1 MCGYLCAIIM
11 KKFYVFLLGIFLGFD
26 VGMILFTYN
35 EIPHKTIHANK
46 TDTISVT
53 EYQTIV
59 DTIFVDKP
67 KYYKEVVRDTVPL
80 HQFVINEDSCLVVT
94 QKEYR
99 DSNYV
104 AWISGVEPQLDSI
117 MVFNNTE
124 YVFKTSTIEKVNTVE
139 DKTGK
144 WFTGAGLYRLDNTLV
159 PKLNVVYQKNRIMVG
174 ASVGLYN
181 NQPMYGIDF
190 NLKVK

>member
-1 MCGYLCAIIM
+1 M
-11 KKFYVFLLGIFLGFD
+11 KNFYVFLLGILLGIA
-26 VGMILFTYN
+26 VGLMLSTFN
-35 EIPHKTIHANK
+35 EIPPNYIPVTK

-53 EYQTIV
+53 EYNTIV
-59 DTIFVDKP
+59 DTIFVEKP
-67 KYYKEVVRDTVPL
+67 KYYKEVIRDTVPIN
-80 HQFVINEDSCLVVT
+80 HFVRNEDNYLVAT

-104 AWISGVEPQLDSI
+104 AWVSGVEPQLDSI
-117 MVFNNTE
+117 MVFNSTE
-124 YVFKTSTIEKVNTVE
+124 YVFKTSTIEKVKTIE

-159 PKLNVVYQKNRIMVG
+159 PKINIVYQKKRIMVG

-181 NQPMYGIDF
+181 KQPIYGVDI
-190 NLKVK
+190 NYKIK

>member
-1 MCGYLCAIIM
+1 M
-11 KKFYVFLLGIFLGFD
+11 KNFYVFLLGILLGFF
-26 VGMILFTYN
+26 VCMMLSTYK
-35 EIPHKTIHANK
+35 EIQPNRIPAAK

-53 EYQTIV
+53 EYNTIV

-80 HQFVINEDSCLVVT
+80 NQFVRNEDNYLVVT

-104 AWISGVEPQLDSI
+104 AWVSGVEPQLDSI

-124 YVFKTSTIEKVNTVE
+124 YVFKTSTIETVKTIE

-144 WFTGAGLYRLDNTLV
+144 WYTGAGLYRLGKTFV
-159 PKLNVVYQKNRIMVG
+159 PKVNIAYQKKSIMVG
-174 ASVGLYN
+174 ASIGLYS
-181 NQPMYGIDF
+181 NQPIYGVDINF
-190 NLKVK
+190 KVK

>member
-1 MCGYLCAIIM
+1 MLST
-11 KKFYVFLLGIFLGFD
+11 F
-26 VGMILFTYN
+26 N
-35 EIPHKTIHANK
+35 EIPPNYIPVTK

-53 EYQTIV
+53 EYKTV
-59 DTIFVDKP
+59 RDTIFVDKP
-67 KYYKEVVRDTVPL
+67 KYYKEVVRDTVQL
-80 HQFVINEDSCLVVT
+80 NKFVRNEDNYLVVT

-104 AWISGVEPQLDSI
+104 AWVSGVEPQLDSI

-124 YVFKTSTIEKVNTVE
+124 YVFNTSTIETVKTIE

-144 WFTGAGLYRLDNTLV
+144 WFSGAGIYRFDNALV
-159 PKLNVVYQKNRIMVG
+159 PKLNIVYQKNRIMVG

-181 NQPMYGIDF
+181 KQPIYGIDF

>member
-1 MCGYLCAIIM
+1 MR
-11 KKFYVFLLGIFLGFD
+11 KFNIFLLGMFLGIAGGLMLSTF
-26 VGMILFTYN
+26 N
-35 EIPHKTIHANK
+35 EIPPNHIPVSK

-53 EYQTIV
+53 EYKTIV

-80 HQFVINEDSCLVVT
+80 NQFARNEDNYLVVT

-104 AWISGVEPQLDSI
+104 AWVSGVEPQLDSI
-117 MVFNNTE
+117 MVFNSTE
-124 YVFKTSTIEKVNTVE
+124 YVFKTSTIEKVKTIE

-144 WFTGAGLYRLDNTLV
+144 CFAGAGIYRLDNTLV
-159 PKLNVVYQKNRIMVG
+159 PKLNVVYQKKRIMVG

-181 NQPMYGIDF
+181 KQPICGVDINYKI
-190 NLKVK
+190 K

>member
-1 MCGYLCAIIM
+1 MR
-11 KKFYVFLLGIFLGFD
+11 KFYIFLLGMFLGIAGGLMLSTF
-26 VGMILFTYN
+26 N
-35 EIPHKTIHANK
+35 EIPPNNIPVTK

-53 EYQTIV
+53 EYQTIR

-80 HQFVINEDSCLVVT
+80 NQFARNEDNYLVVT

-104 AWISGVEPQLDSI
+104 AWVSGVEPQLDSI

-124 YVFKTSTIEKVNTVE
+124 YVFKTSTIEKVKTIE

-159 PKLNVVYQKNRIMVG
+159 PKLNVVYQKKRIMVG

-181 NQPMYGIDF
+181 KQPIYGVDI
-190 NLKVK
+190 NYKIK

>member
-1 MCGYLCAIIM
+1 MLST
-11 KKFYVFLLGIFLGFD
+11 F
-26 VGMILFTYN
+26 N
-35 EIPHKTIHANK
+35 EIPPNYIPVTK

-53 EYQTIV
+53 EYKTV
-59 DTIFVDKP
+59 RDTIFVDKP
-67 KYYKEVVRDTVPL
+67 KFYKEVIRDTVPIN
-80 HQFVINEDSCLVVT
+80 QFVINEDSCLVVT

-104 AWISGVEPQLDSI
+104 AWVSGVEPQLDSI

-124 YVFKTSTIEKVNTVE
+124 YVFKTSTIETVKTIE

-144 WFTGAGLYRLDNTLV
+144 WFTGAGLYRLDNALV
-159 PKLNVVYQKNRIMVG
+159 PKLNVVYQKKRIMVG

-181 NQPMYGIDF
+181 NQPIYGVDI
-190 NLKVK
+190 NYKIK

>member
-1 MCGYLCAIIM
+1 M
-11 KKFYVFLLGIFLGFD
+11 KNFYVFLLGILIGFF
-26 VGMILFTYN
+26 VCMMLSTYK
-35 EIPHKTIHANK
+35 EITPNRIPVAK

-53 EYQTIV
+53 EYKTIV

-67 KYYKEVVRDTVPL
+67 KCYKEVVRDTVPL
-80 HQFVINEDSCLVVT
+80 NLFVTNEDSCLVVT

-104 AWISGVEPQLDSI
+104 AWVSGVEPQLDSI

-124 YVFKTSTIEKVNTVE
+124 YVFKTSTIEKVKTIE

-144 WFTGAGLYRLDNTLV
+144 WFAGAGIYRFDNDLV
-159 PKLNVVYQKNRIMVG
+159 PKLNVVYQKKRIMVG

-181 NQPMYGIDF
+181 NQPIYGLDI
-190 NLKVK
+190 NYKIK

>member
-1 MCGYLCAIIM
+1 M
-11 KKFYVFLLGIFLGFD
+11 KNFYVFLLGIFLGFD

-35 EIPHKTIHANK
+35 ENPPNTIPSTK

-53 EYQTIV
+53 EYKSIV

-67 KYYKEVVRDTVPL
+67 KYYKEVIRDTVQL
-80 HQFVINEDSCLVVT
+80 NHFVRNEDKYLVVT

-104 AWISGVEPQLDSI
+104 AWVSGVEPQLDSI

-124 YVFKTSTIEKVNTVE
+124 YVFKTSTIEKVKTIE

-159 PKLNVVYQKNRIMVG
+159 PKLNVVYQKKRIMVG

-181 NQPMYGIDF
+181 KQPIYGVDI
-190 NLKVK
+190 NYKIK

>member
-1 MCGYLCAIIM
+1 M
-11 KKFYVFLLGIFLGFD
+11 KNFYVFLLGIFLGFA
-26 VGMILFTYN
+26 VGLILCTYK
-35 EIPHKTIHANK
+35 EIPPNYIPVTK

-53 EYQTIV
+53 EYKTIR

-99 DSNYV
+99 DTNYV
-104 AWISGVEPQLDSI
+104 AWVSGVEPQLDSI

-124 YVFKTSTIEKVNTVE
+124 YVFKTSTIEKVKTIE
-139 DKTGK
+139 DNTGK
-144 WFTGAGLYRLDNTLV
+144 WFAGAGLYKLDNALV
-159 PKLNVVYQKNRIMVG
+159 PKLNIVYQKKRIMVG

-181 NQPMYGIDF
+181 KQPIYGVDI
-190 NLKVK
+190 NYKIK

>member
-1 MCGYLCAIIM
+1 M
-11 KKFYVFLLGIFLGFD
+11 KNFYVFLLGILLGFF
-26 VGMILFTYN
+26 VCMMLSTYK
-35 EIPHKTIHANK
+35 EITPNHIPVSK

-53 EYQTIV
+53 EYKTIV

-67 KYYKEVVRDTVPL
+67 KYYKEVIRDTVPL
-80 HQFVINEDSCLVVT
+80 NQFVRNEDNYLVVT

-104 AWISGVEPQLDSI
+104 AWVSGVEPQLDSI
-117 MVFNNTE
+117 MVFNSTE
-124 YVFKTSTIEKVNTVE
+124 YVFKTSTIEKVKTIE

-159 PKLNVVYQKNRIMVG
+159 PKINIVYQKKRIMVG

-181 NQPMYGIDF
+181 NQPIYGGDI
-190 NLKVK
+190 NLKSK

>member
-1 MCGYLCAIIM
+1 MR
-11 KKFYVFLLGIFLGFD
+11 KFYIFLLGMFLGIAGCLMLSIF
-26 VGMILFTYN
+26 N
-35 EIPHKTIHANK
+35 EIPQDYIHATK

-53 EYQTIV
+53 EYKTIR

-67 KYYKEVVRDTVPL
+67 KFYKEVVRDTVPL
-80 HQFVINEDSCLVVT
+80 NLFVRNEDNYLVVT

-104 AWISGVEPQLDSI
+104 AWVSGVEPQLDSI

-124 YVFKTSTIEKVNTVE
+124 YVFKTSTIETVKTIE

-144 WFTGAGLYRLDNTLV
+144 WFTGAGLCRLDNTLV
-159 PKLNVVYQKNRIMVG
+159 PKLNVVYQKKRIMVG
-174 ASVGLYN
+174 ASVGLCN
-181 NQPMYGIDF
+181 NQPIYGVDINF
-190 NLKVK
+190 KVK

>member
-1 MCGYLCAIIM
+1 MI
-11 KKFYVFLLGIFLGFD
+11 KFYIFLLGIFLGFS
-26 VGMILFTYN
+26 VCLILLTYN
-35 EIPHKTIHANK
+35 EIQPKHIHVTN

-53 EYQTIV
+53 EYKTIV

-80 HQFVINEDSCLVVT
+80 NLFVKNEDSCLVVT

-104 AWISGVEPQLDSI
+104 AWVSGVEPQLDSI

-124 YVFKTSTIEKVNTVE
+124 YVFKTSTIETVKTIE

-144 WFTGAGLYRLDNTLV
+144 WFAGAGIYRFDNDLV
-159 PKLNVVYQKNRIMVG
+159 PKLNVVYQKKRIMVG

-181 NQPMYGIDF
+181 KQPIYGVDI
-190 NLKVK
+190 NYKIK

>member
-1 MCGYLCAIIM
+1 M
-11 KKFYVFLLGIFLGFD
+11 KNFYVFLLGMFLGFD

-35 EIPHKTIHANK
+35 EITPNTIPDAK

-53 EYQTIV
+53 EYKTIV

-67 KYYKEVVRDTVPL
+67 KYYKEVVRDTVQL
-80 HQFVINEDSCLVVT
+80 NNFVRNEDKYLVVT

-104 AWISGVEPQLDSI
+104 AWVSGIEPQLDSI

-124 YVFKTSTIEKVNTVE
+124 YVFKTSTIETVKTIE

-159 PKLNVVYQKNRIMVG
+159 PKLNIGYQKNRIMVG

-181 NQPMYGIDF
+181 NQPIYGVDINF
-190 NLKVK
+190 KVK

>member
-1 MCGYLCAIIM
+1 MR
-11 KKFYVFLLGIFLGFD
+11 KFCVFLLGMFLGIA
-26 VGMILFTYN
+26 GGLMLSTSN
-35 EIPHKTIHANK
+35 EIPPNYIPVTK

-53 EYQTIV
+53 EYKTV
-59 DTIFVDKP
+59 RDTIFVDKP

-80 HQFVINEDSCLVVT
+80 NLFVRNEDNYLVVT
-94 QKEYR
+94 QKEYS

-104 AWISGVEPQLDSI
+104 AWVSGVEPQLDSI

-124 YVFKTSTIEKVNTVE
+124 YVFKTSTIETVKTIE

-159 PKLNVVYQKNRIMVG
+159 PKLNVVYQKKRIMVG

-181 NQPMYGIDF
+181 KQPIYGVDF
-190 NLKVK
+190 NFNVK

>member
-1 MCGYLCAIIM
+1 MLST
-11 KKFYVFLLGIFLGFD
+11 F
-26 VGMILFTYN
+26 N
-35 EIPHKTIHANK
+35 EIPPNYIPVTK

-53 EYQTIV
+53 EYKTV
-59 DTIFVDKP
+59 RDTIFVGKP
-67 KYYKEVVRDTVPL
+67 KFYKEVVRDTVPL
-80 HQFVINEDSCLVVT
+80 NLFVRNEDNYLVVT

-104 AWISGVEPQLDSI
+104 AWVSGVEPQLDSI

-124 YVFKTSTIEKVNTVE
+124 YIFKTSTIETVKTIE

-144 WFTGAGLYRLDNTLV
+144 WFMGTGLYRLDNTLV
-159 PKLNVVYQKNRIMVG
+159 PKLNVVYQKKRIMVG

-181 NQPMYGIDF
+181 NQPIYGVDINF
-190 NLKVK
+190 KVK

>member
-1 MCGYLCAIIM
+1 M
-11 KKFYVFLLGIFLGFD
+11 KNFYVFLLGIFLGFD

-35 EIPHKTIHANK
+35 EIPHNTIPSTK

-53 EYQTIV
+53 EYKTIV

-67 KYYKEVVRDTVPL
+67 KYYKEVIRDTVPL
-80 HQFVINEDSCLVVT
+80 NQFVINEGKYLFVT

-104 AWISGVEPQLDSI
+104 AWVSGVEPQLDSI

-124 YVFKTSTIEKVNTVE
+124 YVFKTSTIEKVKTIE

-144 WFTGAGLYRLDNTLV
+144 WFTGAGLYRLGKTFV
-159 PKLNVVYQKNRIMVG
+159 PKVNIAYQKKSIMVG
-174 ASVGLYN
+174 ASIGLYS
-181 NQPMYGIDF
+181 NQPIYGVDINF
-190 NLKVK
+190 KVK

>member
-1 MCGYLCAIIM
+1 MR
-11 KKFYVFLLGIFLGFD
+11 KFYIFLLGMFLGIAGCLMLSIF
-26 VGMILFTYN
+26 N
-35 EIPHKTIHANK
+35 EIPQDYIPVTK

-53 EYQTIV
+53 EYQTIR

-67 KYYKEVVRDTVPL
+67 KFYKEVVRDTVPL
-80 HQFVINEDSCLVVT
+80 NLFVRNEDNYLVVT

-104 AWISGVEPQLDSI
+104 AWVSGVEPQLDSI

-124 YVFKTSTIEKVNTVE
+124 YVFKTSTIETVKTIE

-159 PKLNVVYQKNRIMVG
+159 PKLNVVYQKKRIMVG
-174 ASVGLYN
+174 ASVGLHN
-181 NQPMYGIDF
+181 NHPIYGIDF